1 MTPTDADLAWIGIWL
16 LVVAA
21 IVIVAETVL
30 AGIWSARIARHSQ
43 DLSARLAAEQSR
55 LHADVERLREALAE
69 TAVLWQPYG
78 RLLRW
83 LSHPLAIALMQSYAR
98 RRAACSA
105 RCDHGR
111 KAAATHLPSRR
122 SRTQWR

>member
-1 MTPTDADLAWIGIWL
+1 MSDADLGWIGIWL

-21 IVIVAETVL
+21 VVIVVEMVL

-43 DLSARLAAEQSR
+43 DLSSRLAAEQSR

-69 TAVLWQPYG
+69 TAVVWRPYA

-98 RRAACSA
+98 RRAP
-105 RCDHGR
+105 R
-111 KAAATHLPSRR
+111 
-122 SRTQWR
+122 

>member
-98 RRAACSA
+98 RRVA
-105 RCDHGR
+105 R
-111 KAAATHLPSRR
+111 
-122 SRTQWR
+122 